1 MRHRKAGRKLGR
13 HSSHR
18 LALLRNQAQELL
30 RHGRITTTVPKAK
43 ELRRFVEPLITLAK
57 RGDLAARRRVLR
69 DIHDKAVVR
78 KLFDEIAPSMAERP
92 GGYTRVLKLAKRRKG
107 DGSPLALI
115 ELVGRPGTETEA
127 EEKKA

>member
-18 LALLRNQAQELL
+18 LALLRNQAEQLL

-43 ELRRFVEPLITLAK
+43 ELRRFVEPLITIAK

-69 DIHDKAVVR
+69 DLHDKAVVR
-78 KLFDEIAPSMAERP
+78 KLFDEIAPRMAERP
-92 GGYTRVLKLAKRRKG
+92 GGYTRVLKLAERRKG

-115 ELVGRPGTETEA
+115 ELVGVR
-127 EEKKA
+127 EEKKEEEA